1 MDNGVGLN
9 QNSGKADTVHMYM
22 YMYIYTQ
29 PIPLHTASMNIY
41 IFVRS
46 QQKYIH
52 KTIKVCRRPYHSTIV
67 QIQVL
72 FCLFAVHV

>member
-22 YMYIYTQ
+22 YIYPTH
-29 PIPLHTASMNIY
+29 PTSYCKYEHTVY
-41 IFVRS
+41 IFVQS